1 MSSEME
7 LSGAGGRMEG
17 NVLFN
22 DALNTFYL
30 QLCDIGHDKRPLR

>member
-22 DALNTFYL
+22 ALNTFYL